1 MSKHSIHRHLSWR
14 VHLHSSQLSSKALSL
29 RENDLVQVWCALELR
44 LLLQEDDIVSFC
56 ILRDKSSTCHFFAL
70 TFFQLSVYSNRHDTY
85 WCASTALQFANG
97 NLNKSLNI
105 KKMQEQGD
113 TATMHTVKQ
122 DLTDHPGV
130 PGDPR
135 FRRQFA
141 TWPMHETELITAVT
155 ETRCISWDALVPRQP
170 EWVPHSGIC
179 SPFLKV
185 KGALLWNKWY
195 LDKQLLMTS
204 ASVTVSSIW
213 RHHKGDRLTSATLQN
228 FCKLRPEPL
237 KIAASVVLAEF
248 QSSDCVPKLAKFG
261 MFAELFFYF
270 YALTTEQKSTNMQI
284 SLVRVVSDPTW
295 NGSPPA
301 LWQPLQNDGL
311 QQ

>member
-1 MSKHSIHRHLSWR
+1 MID
-14 VHLHSSQLSSKALSL
+14 
-29 RENDLVQVWCALELR
+29 N
-44 LLLQEDDIVSFC
+44 
-56 ILRDKSSTCHFFAL
+56 
-70 TFFQLSVYSNRHDTY
+70 
-85 WCASTALQFANG
+85 
-97 NLNKSLNI
+97 
-105 KKMQEQGD
+105 
-113 TATMHTVKQ
+113 ATMHTVKQ

-213 RHHKGDRLTSATLQN
+213 RHHKGDRLTSATLQS

-261 MFAELFFYF
+261 MFAELFFPILCLDNWTKINK
-270 YALTTEQKSTNMQI
+270 YADFISPCGFGSNLKWKSSG
-284 SLVRVVSDPTW
+284 SLAATAKRRVAAIKGGNLIATHSVQW
-295 NGSPPA
+295 NWV
-301 LWQPLQNDGL
+301 L
-311 QQ
+311 